1 MLGPASV
8 RCTLVPSCAIAVVGH
23 RRSLDTRWR
32 LGICFLG
39 VFGRANSLSPSDA
52 EAGYSS
58 VPKALPFM
66 RQLGR
71 HDDGQSASTVTMVI

>member
-1 MLGPASV
+1 LYPGTKL
-8 RCTLVPSCAIAVVGH
+8 RYSCSRAVGD
-23 RRSLDTRWR
+23 LDDRWR
-32 LGICFLG
+32 LGICLVG
-39 VFGRANSLSPSDA
+39 GFGGANSLSPSDA

-71 HDDGQSASTVTMVI
+71 HEDGQSANTVTMAV